1 MRYWVILF
9 LVAGL
14 LACSSSN
21 SQTDDVTA
29 VNSPELRL
37 PDVPFVETVGDV
49 AVPMDLYLSDATA
62 PDGADGVVSDVTDAA
77 DLGSSDLT
85 DAQALDGHDAGGG
98 DATDAV
104 GSDVPEEIVPFDPT
118 LPNPVPL
125 DDDPLLRM
133 PGTQHTEGFELEA
146 SANCLTCHGQGLDD
160 GVEVGS
166 AWAGGMMAQAARD
179 PIFLATFTVA
189 LQDSRWVLGNYN
201 AGDLCLRCHFPSGWV
216 AGRSEPTNGTAMIG
230 PDHDG
235 VTCDSCHRQI
245 DPHFVATYEGERE
258 GNDWLNVWDETNAS
272 GTPSQAAA
280 DATWAADKA
289 ESLAFKLFNGNPFFG
304 EDFKPAMAPWIEA
317 GSGQYFY
324 AQDDARRASFADA
337 DATHEIAYS
346 RFHKSRYMCGSCH
359 DVSNPALANLGQ
371 AGTAPGDGETLL
383 VTEAQPA
390 HAYAPVERTFS
401 EFMLSKYGQNGGA
414 EGSGIFAP
422 DTFKTSLPGN
432 KIGRCQ
438 DCHMA
443 DLTGKGAILLFSV
456 LRPDESAEHPN
467 SGMPNHDMV
476 GGNVFVSTLLASTDP
491 QSPNYDETN
500 ANLLGQGPDKLLL
513 DLNAGTG
520 VNGKA
525 LLAGAARAQ
534 AMLEAAGSIA
544 DVAYDEATGALSFKV
559 VNHTGH
565 KLISGF
571 AEGRRMFLNV
581 RLFDGETVLHEINPY
596 DAEVGTLKGLHHDY
610 SPWSP
615 DLDENQTHASELVY
629 EMHPSSALTGEEET
643 FHFVLGTGS
652 HKDNRIPPPGF
663 NIEQADERKALP
675 FWEGQAAPDYFTAD
689 EYAGGY
695 DKVELT
701 LPAGGDRV
709 EIRLYY
715 QTASREYIEFLR
727 DEITGDADTLAS
739 PTPSGADEAY
749 VVQKD
754 PYLASLKAWGDTI
767 WQLWQHNKD
776 MPGAAPLLMVEEVVT
791 F

>member
-1 MRYWVILF
+1 VKNWI
-9 LVAGL
+9 AGAVMVFAGCAGSTSRPVDAL
-14 LACSSSN
+14 DARGSDLA
-21 SQTDDVTA
+21 
-29 VNSPELRL
+29 L
-37 PDVPFVETVGDV
+37 PDVRFVETVTDV
-49 AVPMDLYLSDATA
+49 VEPTDMPAPLDQRDATIPDGVDAVDATAADVSDLSAPDLSDASSADASDAIA
-62 PDGADGVVSDVTDAA
+62 PDST
-77 DLGSSDLT
+77 
-85 DAQALDGHDAGGG
+85 
-98 DATDAV
+98 
-104 GSDVPEEIVPFDPT
+104 PEVLPFDPT
-118 LPNPVPL
+118 LPNPVDL

-133 PGTQHTEGFELEA
+133 PGTQHTEGFKLDEA
-146 SANCLTCHGQGLDD
+146 ASCLTCHGEGLND

-201 AGDLCLRCHFPSGWV
+201 AGDLCLRCHFPAGWV
-216 AGRSEPTNGTAMIG
+216 AGRSDPPNGTAMTG
-230 PDHDG
+230 ADHDG
-235 VTCDSCHRQI
+235 VSCDTCHRQI
-245 DPHFVATYEGERE
+245 DPHFVATYNGERE
-258 GNDWLNVWDETNAS
+258 GNDWLNIWDETNAS

-280 DATWAADKA
+280 DATLAADKA

-739 PTPSGADEAY
+739 PTPSGAEEAY